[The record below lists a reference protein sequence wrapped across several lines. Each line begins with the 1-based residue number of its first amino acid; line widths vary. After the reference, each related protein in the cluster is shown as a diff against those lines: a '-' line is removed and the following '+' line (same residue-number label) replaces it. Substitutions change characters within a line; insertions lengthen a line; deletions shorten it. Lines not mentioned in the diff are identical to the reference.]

1 MVFANKCKAS
11 PLPFRY
17 FSEIQKA
24 RADDLHELRLTV
36 RESEVAPT
44 HTAQRCLGLSK
55 CWVRGEGAAA
65 PRGSYSQQKPAGP
78 WYGDGK
84 SS

>member
-11 PLPFRY
+11 LIPFRY
-17 FSEIQKA
+17 FSEIKKA
-24 RADDLHELRLTV
+24 RADDLHELRQTL
-36 RESEVAPT
+36 RGSEAAPA
-44 HTAQRCLGLSK
+44 HTAQRRLGLSE
-55 CWVRGEGAAA
+55 CRVRGEGAAA

-78 WYGDGK
+78 WYGVGK